1 MIPKIIP
8 PLTDCNVLV
17 TRPEGQ
23 AQSLCEEITRL
34 GGRAFTFPTIAIEPI
49 TAAPAEACDLV
60 VFVSVNAV
68 AHGKHLL
75 NRTEAMRVAAIGR
88 ATAAALREAEI
99 RVDFVPESGFTS
111 ESLLAHPDL
120 HLQAGMR
127 ALIVRGEGGRE
138 LLKQSFEAAG
148 LNVQLLE
155 VYRRTRPA
163 LSDQVRDAHELL
175 WHSEGIDV
183 VTLTSVATLDHL
195 FQMVTERGRV
205 LVRQMDAVVAS
216 PRLAEAARAAGMT
229 RDILIASGAD
239 DASLIG
245 ALAQWRMR
253 ARG

>member
-23 AQSLCEEITRL
+23 AHSLCEEITRL
-34 GGRAFTFPTIAIEPI
+34 GGRAFAFPTIAIEPLA
-49 TAAPAEACDLV
+49 AAPSGPCDLA

-75 NRTEAMRVAAIGR
+75 TRTETMRVAAIGR

-99 RVDFVPESGFTS
+99 RVDYVPDSGFTT
-111 ESLLAHPDL
+111 ESLLAHPGL
-120 HLQAGMR
+120 HLEPGMR

-148 LNVQLLE
+148 LNVELLE
-155 VYRRTRPA
+155 VYRRTRPV
-163 LSDQVRDAHELL
+163 LSDRARDAHEAL
-175 WHSEGIDV
+175 WISESADI

-195 FQMVTERGRV
+195 LDMLTDRGRDF
-205 LVRQMDAVVAS
+205 VRHLDAVVAS
-216 PRLAEAARAAGMT
+216 PRIAEAARAAGMT
-229 RDILIASGAD
+229 GEILVAPGAD

-245 ALAQWRMR
+245 ALAQWRTR
-253 ARG
+253 ARS

>member
-8 PLTDCNVLV
+8 PLTDCHVLV

-23 AQSLCEEITRL
+23 AQNLCEEITRR
-34 GGRAFTFPTIAIEPI
+34 GGRAFAFPTIAIEPL
-49 TAAPAEACDLV
+49 APAPAGPCDLA

-75 NRTEAMRVAAIGR
+75 TRTETMRVAAIGR

-99 RVDFVPESGFTS
+99 RVDYVPESGFTT
-111 ESLLAHPDL
+111 ESLLAHPEL
-120 HLQAGMR
+120 HLEAGMR

-148 LNVQLLE
+148 LNVELLE
-155 VYRRTRPA
+155 VYRRTRPI
-163 LSDQVRDAHELL
+163 LSDQARDAHEML
-175 WHSEGIDV
+175 WTSEGVDV
-183 VTLTSVATLDHL
+183 ITLTSVATLDHL
-195 FQMVTERGRV
+195 LEMVTERGRDI
-205 LVRQMDAVVAS
+205 VRHMDAVVAS
-216 PRLAEAARAAGMT
+216 PRIAEAARAAGMT
-229 RDILIASGAD
+229 KQILIAPGAD

-245 ALAQWRMR
+245 TLARWRTR